1 MQQESQVRLDHLQ
14 GVTLCQS
21 SEGVISRMD
30 SRELVNCVDLEGFF
44 LETMSSIGIWK
55 KDKTTTILVD
65 EEFVFPNR

>member
-1 MQQESQVRLDHLQ
+1 
-14 GVTLCQS
+14 
-21 SEGVISRMD
+21 MD

-65 EEFVFPNR
+65 EEFVSPNR